1 MRAVMRAGVVDNMSS
16 GLGMS
21 GWVVDPGAPD
31 GRAAVDIII
40 DGERVARVAAHVPR
54 ADVQAH
60 FRESFGLDVPA
71 DAGFFSKALMAP
83 RFEGREVE
91 VRVCFAGT
99 DEPLTNG
106 VARVRCGAGRIHA
119 LFAAEMAG
127 HAGWS
132 PAHVE
137 VGDGVLRLS
146 GLAAWP
152 RATDDVPML
161 RADGGTVAPTVAPV
175 RLQDGGG
182 ADDVLWFLPDHR
194 RVAFTA
200 ELPLPPADGWP
211 AGGLSVTLAWE
222 RRGTP
227 LHPWQ
232 RVVVPRPR
240 AGSPPVPGHDEQA
253 RIFGQSVS
261 AAQFEIGGYSTLHTM
276 WAVIA
281 GTDGRRPP
289 DFRAILDWGCGCGRV
304 LRWLAAE
311 RAPGQ
316 RIAGS
321 DMDPLNVSW
330 CQTHLAGC
338 EVHRNGPHP
347 PLPFADG
354 TFDLVLGH
362 SVITH
367 IPLDVAETWFAEL
380 DRVLAPGGIAY
391 LTFQGAYALLC
402 SAHALGVDSLERV
415 ASAGADD
422 SSRDANVR
430 LDEAPDYYRA
440 VFHTPEHLRALAGR
454 RFEVVAI
461 EPTAY
466 GHFQDVAVLR
476 KRG

>member
-1 MRAVMRAGVVDNMSS
+1 MRAGVVDNMSS

-21 GWVVDPGAPD
+21 GWVVDPAAPD
-31 GRAAVDIII
+31 GRAAVDILV
-40 DGERVARVAAHVPR
+40 DGERVARVEAHVPR

-60 FRESFGLDVPA
+60 LRDAFGLDVPVA
-71 DAGFFSKALMAP
+71 SGFFSKALMAP
-83 RFEGREVE
+83 RLEGREVE

-106 VARVRCGAGRIHA
+106 VARVRCGAGHLHA
-119 LFAAEMAG
+119 LFAAELAG
-127 HAGWS
+127 YAGWN
-132 PAHVE
+132 PAHVDVE
-137 VGDGVLRLS
+137 GGMLRLS
-146 GLAAWP
+146 GMAAWP
-152 RATDDVPML
+152 RAAEDTPVL
-161 RADGGTVAPTVAPV
+161 HVGGHTMAGAS
-175 RLQDGGG
+175 LMIQDGGG
-182 ADDVLWFLPDHR
+182 ADEVLWFLPDHR
-194 RVAFTA
+194 RVEFTA
-200 ELPLPPADGWP
+200 EAPLPPPDDWP
-211 AGGLSVTLAWE
+211 AEGLSVTLSWE

-232 RVVVPRPR
+232 RVVVPRPQD
-240 AGSPPVPGHDEQA
+240 GGPPVPGHEEQA
-253 RIFGQSVS
+253 RIFGQSVG
-261 AAQFEIGGYSTLHTM
+261 AAQFEVSGYSTLRTM

-281 GTDGRRPP
+281 ATDGRRPQ
-289 DFRAILDWGCGCGRV
+289 DFRAVLDWGCGCGRV

-311 RAPGQ
+311 RAPEQ
-316 RIAGS
+316 RLAGS

-330 CQTHLAGC
+330 CAAHLTGC

-354 TFDLVLGH
+354 AFDLVLGH

-402 SAHALGVDSLERV
+402 SAHALGADSLERV
-415 ASAGADD
+415 ATHGADD
-422 SSRDANVR
+422 SSHDANVR
-430 LDEAPDYYRA
+430 LEEEPDYYRA
-440 VFHTPEHLRALAGR
+440 VFHTPDHLRALAGR

-461 EPTAY
+461 EPAAY
-466 GHFQDVAVLR
+466 SHFQDVAVLR